1 LPESALVIVGQDHR
15 LADPEP
21 LQAML
26 RAVEGAGRPDGAP
39 P

>member
-1 LPESALVIVGQDHR
+1 LPEPALVVVGNDHR

-26 RAVEGAGRPDGAP
+26 EACEKVKGIR
-39 P
+39 